1 MISVGRNTFPIGST
15 IYQDKEKTGL
25 TKNFHN
31 LSFFD
36 SRRKPAV
43 EQSKTTWSSEKS
55 FSKFDGLKVPGLI
68 ELLQEN
74 NRSR

>member
-25 TKNFHN
+25 TKNFYN

-36 SRRKPAV
+36 SRRKPMLTV
-43 EQSKTTWSSEKS
+43 DENVRTLV
-55 FSKFDGLKVPGLI
+55 LKPGL
-68 ELLQEN
+68 
-74 NRSR
+74 